1 MINLKIKKDKK
12 SQLELVKKIAKT
24 TFWGLMVLVVVVAMM
39 SIIATITQPKYL
51 PTMSNNIFEFKY
63 IADWIFLIGIVLLIA
78 LGGFILYKTL
88 KKQSRWNFIFSNLAL
103 IMTSSGL
110 GFIILSFLLPRNT
123 KLTVKTVSQ
132 AVKLVN
138 ISYFLTFII
147 IAITTILAVHISRKY
162 IDKNNWYLY
171 FTLLPYIIWAGWTY
185 QQYQH
190 WQNFLATRNFN
201 IEKLTAMFI
210 YYQSHMTKIDMNL
223 MFEGYKSCA
232 FIALLAFIYLLT
244 VGGVYLV
251 FKVKEKVQ
259 RKA

>member
-1 MINLKIKKDKK
+1 ML
-12 SQLELVKKIAKT
+12 
-24 TFWGLMVLVVVVAMM
+24 F
-39 SIIATITQPKYL
+39 
-51 PTMSNNIFEFKY
+51 
-63 IADWIFLIGIVLLIA
+63 
-78 LGGFILYKTL
+78 
-88 KKQSRWNFIFSNLAL
+88 R
-103 IMTSSGL
+103 
-110 GFIILSFLLPRNT
+110 
-123 KLTVKTVSQ
+123 SQ

-171 FTLLPYIIWAGWTY
+171 FTLLPYIIGAGWTY